1 MIKKKRLHGDLI
13 RRGLSD
19 QSEEAGTPHHSDQL
33 YSRTQGV
40 FNQGNSWLSNH
51 MMVANYG
58 VAKSPYMLKLQE
70 NNAKAG

>member
-1 MIKKKRLHGDLI
+1 MIKLKKLSLLTVLTSQMQ
-13 RRGLSD
+13 GL
-19 QSEEAGTPHHSDQL
+19 
-33 YSRTQGV
+33 
-40 FNQGNSWLSNH
+40 FNQGHSWLSNH